1 MFSSEKGLG
10 ELIRHASVC
19 HKNRKHR
26 KLDRQ
31 EHLKCRRGVCLVS
44 AYVLAKVEAGKERNV
59 LKEIKTIDGVE
70 RATAT
75 YGTYDLVVEVNLE
88 SIQDLDRFVFDRLR
102 KISHVRETMTVICS
116 ETVT

>member
-1 MFSSEKGLG
+1 MLSSEKGLCK
-10 ELIRHASVC
+10 LIRYTSVC
-19 HKNRKHR
+19 PKKREHR

-31 EHLKCRRGVCLVS
+31 EYLRYYGGVYLVS
-44 AYVLAKVEAGKERNV
+44 AYVLAKVEAGKERTV
-59 LKEIKTIDGVE
+59 LKEIKTIHGVE

-102 KISHVRETMTVICS
+102 KISHVRETTTVICS